1 MLTGQ
6 NKELKMFGIIDD
18 NKKFILLDSDYNK
31 LRTTA
36 LMLAKEVEVIVSD
49 YYGDIELI
57 GEHTETKYV
66 PMFDED
72 TVDEAIKE
80 YAEEDI
86 QIAYNGDKY
95 LKGYVPAI
103 DNEYQSK
110 MRERAYVAETDPI
123 QTHIDRLKDK
133 EQTPEIIAEIE
144 VLRKE
149 RDEKIAA
156 IKERYPYSAQ

>member
-1 MLTGQ
+1 
-6 NKELKMFGIIDD
+6 MFGIVDE
-18 NKKFILLDSDYNK
+18 NKKFILLDDDREK

-36 LMLAKEVEVIVSD
+36 LMLAKEETVVVED
-49 YYGDIELI
+49 FDEDDNKI
-57 GEHTETKYV
+57 GEHTETHYV

-72 TVDEAIKE
+72 TVDEAIAE

-86 QIAYNGDKY
+86 EIAYNGEKY
-95 LKGYVPAI
+95 VKGYAPAI
-103 DNEYQSK
+103 DNEYQSQ
-110 MRERAYVAETDPI
+110 MREKAYIAETDPI

-144 VLRKE
+144 ALRAE

-156 IKERYPYSAQ
+156 IKERYPYAE

>member
-1 MLTGQ
+1 
-6 NKELKMFGIIDD
+6 MFGIIDES
-18 NKKFILLDSDYNK
+18 KKFLLLDADRDT

-36 LMLAKEVEVIVSD
+36 LMLAKEETVVVDDFDEE
-49 YYGDIELI
+49 GNKI
-57 GEHTETKYV
+57 GEHSETHYV

-72 TVDEAIKE
+72 TVDEAIAE

-86 QIAYNGDKY
+86 EIAYNGEKY
-95 LKGYVPAI
+95 VKDSAPAI
-103 DNEYQSK
+103 DNEYQSAQ
-110 MRERAYVAETDPI
+110 REKAYVAETDPI

-144 VLRKE
+144 ALRIE

-156 IKERYPYSAQ
+156 IKTRYPYAE